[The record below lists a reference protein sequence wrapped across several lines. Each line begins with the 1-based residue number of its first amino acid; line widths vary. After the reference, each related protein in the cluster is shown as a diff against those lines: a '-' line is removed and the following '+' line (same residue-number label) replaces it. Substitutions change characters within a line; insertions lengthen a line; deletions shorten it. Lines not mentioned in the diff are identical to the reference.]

1 MTLANGSVA
10 FDHHGRTVLVT
21 GGANGLGR
29 VIAEQFAASGAA
41 VVAADIATSDGV
53 ESVRLLPGVIDKV
66 RLDVANEDSVRSLVE
81 EASRRGTSFDVLV
94 NNAGVMY
101 KAAVQDVQAEH
112 WRRAL
117 EVNVTGAMLCAKHVV
132 PGMRQRGFGRLINI
146 SSMTA
151 MIGMETYGAYSSS
164 KAALGNLSRVW
175 AAELAGD
182 GITANSLCPGW
193 LNTPM
198 AAAALVGHLA
208 QIHGES
214 AQAARERLL
223 RAIPQRRL
231 IEPEEVAAAA
241 MFLATRLAAGINGA
255 AIQIDT
261 GLVETFAA
269 GLHRRSVLSS
279 VAPAA
284 LEGA

>member
-117 EVNVTGAMLCAKHVV
+117 EVNVTGAMLCAKHVCPISRKLSV
-132 PGMRQRGFGRLINI
+132 GETEHPWKDGCVMRCRACGL
-146 SSMTA
+146 SH
-151 MIGMETYGAYSSS
+151 ETC
-164 KAALGNLSRVW
+164 R
-175 AAELAGD
+175 
-182 GITANSLCPGW
+182 
-193 LNTPM
+193 
-198 AAAALVGHLA
+198 
-208 QIHGES
+208 
-214 AQAARERLL
+214 
-223 RAIPQRRL
+223 
-231 IEPEEVAAAA
+231 
-241 MFLATRLAAGINGA
+241 
-255 AIQIDT
+255 
-261 GLVETFAA
+261 
-269 GLHRRSVLSS
+269 
-279 VAPAA
+279 
-284 LEGA
+284 

>member
-1 MTLANGSVA
+1 
-10 FDHHGRTVLVT
+10 
-21 GGANGLGR
+21 
-29 VIAEQFAASGAA
+29 
-41 VVAADIATSDGV
+41 
-53 ESVRLLPGVIDKV
+53 
-66 RLDVANEDSVRSLVE
+66 
-81 EASRRGTSFDVLV
+81 
-94 NNAGVMY
+94 
-101 KAAVQDVQAEH
+101 
-112 WRRAL
+112 
-117 EVNVTGAMLCAKHVV
+117 
-132 PGMRQRGFGRLINI
+132 MRQRGFGRLINI